1 MEGARHRSPKC
12 LERLLPKRSHVRR
25 MRGDS
30 KMQHRS
36 TLLQS
41 LPRPLAGLNLIMP
54 KVATSAEAAVQTCTA
69 GASGTQCGLRWVLG
83 ANDGAFLGV
92 GEQMAALEI
101 VIANLADK
109 APGWASAVKGTG
121 TSQGDVNAGSDST
134 TSTDGLVLKP
144 TTGADRAGAA
154 ILTALMIVGVIGG
167 CATMVMS

>member
-1 MEGARHRSPKC
+1 MYEGCEATAKCNIDQRSFKAYLARW
-12 LERLLPKRSHVRR
+12 LA
-25 MRGDS
+25 
-30 KMQHRS
+30 S
-36 TLLQS
+36 TAEIA
-41 LPRPLAGLNLIMP
+41 PFTHDLIMP

-134 TSTDGLVLKP
+134 TSTDGLVLTP